1 MSPTDCRVVAMA
13 RFVANDRAFVELVT
27 PKGIVGR
34 AVAKAAGR
42 TRDRAKQNVRAAG
55 RIDKG
60 ALWQGINSQQI
71 RQTATSVTHRV
82 STNVGKYAEYQEEGT
97 GPGRI
102 YPKRAKYLRFKPK
115 GSKVF
120 IFAKSVA
127 PVKGAHFMRKA
138 LQQLKVSD
146 F

>member
-1 MSPTDCRVVAMA
+1 MA

-34 AVAKAAGR
+34 AVSKAAGR
-42 TRDRAKQNVRAAG
+42 TRDRAKQNITTSG
-55 RIDKG
+55 RVDTG
-60 ALWQGINSQQI
+60 AMRQTLNSQQI

-102 YPKRAKYLRFKPK
+102 YPKRAKVLRFKPK
-115 GSKVF
+115 GSKAF
-120 IFAKSVA
+120 IFATSVA

-138 LQQLKVSD
+138 LQRLNLTD
-146 F
+146 FS

>member
-1 MSPTDCRVVAMA
+1 MA
-13 RFVANDRAFVELVT
+13 KFVANDRAFVELVT

-34 AVAKAAGR
+34 AVGKAAGR
-42 TRDRAKQNVRAAG
+42 TRDRTKQNITTSG
-55 RIDKG
+55 RVDTG
-60 ALWQGINSQQI
+60 AMRQSVNSRQI

-82 STNVGKYAEYQEEGT
+82 ATNVGKYPEYQEDGT

-102 YPKRAKYLRFKPK
+102 YPKRAKVLRFKPK

-138 LQQLKVSD
+138 LRQLTRSD
-146 F
+146 FS